1 MRIGICRKE
10 LGKYWI
16 FHCGSQFRVLF
27 TPDLKSPKA
36 LRIFARITDTNPGG
50 GTNTFGDDFRLLNPD
65 RRGREGAF
73 ITFCGYSK
81 TPCPFARTGGQF
93 FGLFSP
99 PPLPHHLHSP
109 AWPAATYPPRF
120 NP

>member
-27 TPDLKSPKA
+27 TPDLKSPKS
-36 LRIFARITDTNPGG
+36 LGIFARITDTNPGG
-50 GTNTFGDDFRLLNPD
+50 GKNTFGDDFRLLNPD

-73 ITFCGYSK
+73 IKFCGYSK
-81 TPCPFARTGGQF
+81 SLCPFAGTDRKST
-93 FGLFSP
+93 
-99 PPLPHHLHSP
+99 PLNSSHV
-109 AWPAATYPPRF
+109 AI
-120 NP
+120 